1 MKASKANTASAARAL
16 PPLLPAEEAASPPT
30 EIRVLNGHSGA
41 RVTLCQRGDL
51 SLVRKRAGTRAANA
65 RLMQQAIKQK
75 LLAASGL
82 PFPLVLGQGTD
93 EAGLAYFDMDY
104 VPARTLAS
112 AIASAASYDRGA
124 VLSAIDSMLWMFRA
138 GRGAA
143 LPAESFAHKIVEIAA
158 NCADHAA
165 TRPHL
170 PAIRVTRDALLAR
183 SWTGVPSSPCHG
195 DLTLENILVSPRE
208 GAVFIDCD
216 EPFASSFWLDAGK
229 LFQDVYG
236 YWCLRGLLCGESG
249 GAEVLNAIQ
258 KLEQLGHGLRALA
271 AAADPALPSRLPQ
284 LAALHL
290 FRTLPYTGDEATVT
304 FVLARMRHV
313 LGMAG

>member
-1 MKASKANTASAARAL
+1 MKASKAIALSAAPVL
-16 PPLLPAEEAASPPT
+16 PPPFPAEAIPHVT
-30 EIRVLNGHSGA
+30 EIRVLHELSGA
-41 RVTLCQRGDL
+41 RVSLCQLGEL
-51 SLVRKRAGTRAANA
+51 SIVRKRAGTRAANA

-75 LLAASGL
+75 LLAASSL
-82 PFPLVLGQGTD
+82 AFPRVLAQGTD

-112 AIASAASYDRGA
+112 AVADAASYDRGA
-124 VLSAIDSMLWMFRA
+124 VLGAIDSMLWMFRA

-143 LPAESFAHKIVEIAA
+143 LPAESFVHKIVEIAA
-158 NCADHAA
+158 NCADHAV

-170 PAIRVTRDALLAR
+170 PAIRATRDALLAR

-216 EPFASSFWLDAGK
+216 ETFVSSFWLDAGK

-236 YWCLRGLLCGESG
+236 YWCLRGLLCG
-249 GAEVLNAIQ
+249 
-258 KLEQLGHGLRALA
+258 
-271 AAADPALPSRLPQ
+271 
-284 LAALHL
+284 
-290 FRTLPYTGDEATVT
+290 
-304 FVLARMRHV
+304 
-313 LGMAG
+313 